1 MNKTITQFRWLVTM
15 LLLVMVTA
23 VTQNAMA
30 QGTLSYVSSSRGF
43 LEDE

>member
-1 MNKTITQFRWLVTM
+1 MTRKTNQLRWLVTM